1 MPPSLP
7 RIGAAYSPLYFLAA
21 LGNGGL
27 AVAFFM
33 MLLFWVPHPGRP
45 VPVHEDIVAAF
56 AGGGPA
62 MQIMIAVAMAGIA
75 IFAAQ
80 HIRYLVWNLRSYAA
94 WIDSAEAAKLG
105 ASNAETQ
112 KLALPLAL
120 AMGINVGFVLG
131 LVFVP
136 GLWRVVEYLFPAALL
151 AFLAVGALALRQI
164 GDFLGRVLVRGGGF
178 SHAANNS
185 YAQLLPAFAL
195 SMIGVGL
202 AAPVAM
208 SASPTVAGLAMVL
221 STFFLVAAALYGLV
235 ALILGVHAM
244 MEHGAAEEA
253 APTLMIVI
261 PILTVLGILTLRQQH
276 GLHIHFG
283 VDTAPGETLAFLG
296 MLLSVQVLF
305 GLLGLLV
312 LRRQGY
318 VGKYL
323 GAGQK
328 SPGSYALICPG
339 VALSVM
345 LHFFTNKGL
354 VAAGVIG
361 RFGVAYW
368 VSSGLA
374 VAFMLATIGLLL
386 WLNRQHFGTRE
397 PAGPRVTPDPAVPYQ
412 R

>member
-1 MPPSLP
+1 
-7 RIGAAYSPLYFLAA
+7 
-21 LGNGGL
+21 
-27 AVAFFM
+27 
-33 MLLFWVPHPGRP
+33 
-45 VPVHEDIVAAF
+45 
-56 AGGGPA
+56 
-62 MQIMIAVAMAGIA
+62 MIAVAMAGIA

-374 VAFMLATIGLLL
+374 VAFMLATIGLLSVAQPAAF
-386 WLNRQHFGTRE
+386 RHPRTGRAAGHG
-397 PAGPRVTPDPAVPYQ
+397 PGGIAGPATVPYGFVARDRPTQ
-412 R
+412 REAADDGHDAQSFADSRCPRTGDLADRIDDRGASCILPALPGG

>member
-1 MPPSLP
+1 MTFSLP
-7 RIGAAYSPLYFLAA
+7 RFGEHYSPLYFLAA
-21 LGNGGL
+21 LGNGGI

-33 MLLFWVPHPGRP
+33 MLFFWVPHPGQP
-45 VPVHEDIVAAF
+45 VPIHEDIMAAF
-56 AGGGPA
+56 ATGGPL
-62 MQIMIAVAMAGIA
+62 MQAMIATAMTGIA
-75 IFAAQ
+75 FFAVQ

-94 WIDSAEAAKLG
+94 WKGTPACARLC

-112 KLALPLAL
+112 KLAMPLTL
-120 AMGINVGFVLG
+120 AMAINVGFVLG

-136 GLWRVVEYLFPAALL
+136 RLWTVVEYLFPAAIL
-151 AFLAVGALALRQI
+151 AFLAVGVLALRQI
-164 GDFLGRVLVRGGGF
+164 GDFLGRVLVAGGGF

-195 SMIGVGL
+195 SMVGVGL
-202 AAPVAM
+202 AAPAAM
-208 SASPTVAGLAMVL
+208 SGTATVAGVAVVL
-221 STFFLVAAALYGLV
+221 STFFMMAAAVHGIV

-261 PILTVLGILTLRQQH
+261 PILTVLGILMLRQDH
-276 GLHIHFG
+276 GLHAHFG
-283 VDTAPGETLAFLG
+283 VHTAPGETLYFLG
-296 MLLSVQVLF
+296 TLLSVQLLF

-312 LRRQGY
+312 LRRQHY
-318 VGKYL
+318 HRKYL
-323 GAGQK
+323 SHGHK

-354 VAAGVIG
+354 VAAGVIA

-368 VSSGLA
+368 VLSGVA
-374 VAFMLATIGLLL
+374 VAFMVGMIALVW
-386 WLNRQHFGTRE
+386 WLNRHHFGTEQLPGPVSRPE
-397 PAGPRVTPDPAVPYQ
+397 PAE
-412 R
+412 